1 MEVHN
6 VDVPG
11 VALAAPPADG
21 APSPAHAAAPP
32 DQSKAAA
39 GREQRLLST
48 TIGQLFGAP
57 AEHKNAVEVSYRPGG
72 LNEIVT
78 VFTDPSSGKEIAQ
91 LPAHILI
98 EMAAFFDQHSG
109 VTLDRNA

>member
-11 VALAAPPADG
+11 VAHAAPPAG
-21 APSPAHAAAPP
+21 GVASPAQATVPP
-32 DQSKAAA
+32 EQSKAAT
-39 GREQRLLST
+39 GHEQRPLST
-48 TIGQLFGAP
+48 TIGQLFGASQ
-57 AEHKNAVEVSYRPGG
+57 EHKNAVEVSYRPGG

-78 VFTDPSSGKEIAQ
+78 VFTDPASGKEIAQ